1 MTLDVRGSLK
11 NTKLST
17 DKFVVFEELFS
28 NAIDAYLIRKNG
40 DPSVDGLKV
49 EFLVEFWSTDLF
61 DNGIDL
67 SISCKDNGCG
77 FGDLQ
82 SKAFLTKD
90 TSYKDDLSISGIG
103 KCKGAGRI
111 QYFHHFSDMTIDST
125 YLGDSGM
132 SRRGLAFKELQ
143 KDIDDD
149 RFIIVPAAKKSDIE
163 TVIKLSKLKQN
174 IRERIFDQDNLTELF
189 SVKNLRNQILVLFL
203 QRLVGLASQLGKFE
217 VAFKSK
223 SDKPAAQDEI
233 EYLRPSDLPPVNV
246 SRLVKAYETDLRTG
260 IVLDTFQE
268 LQLSHYILKTTDYD
282 IPKNSISLCAKSSP
296 VKDITNRYLRT
307 KTLENKPILEA
318 HHIVLI
324 EGDVFDRGVND
335 QRDGFDRIP
344 DEIKGGDL
352 YNQEKISFQQVFEA
366 IDDVIGE
373 WVTPPD
379 WNKETIVK
387 HVTERFGVSE
397 AMLAE
402 TETRVRY
409 GDTADTVAER
419 VLKKYQDRI
428 IKGTAEIFELKEE
441 IAKCD
446 PASDEFRE
454 KVNQI
459 AWKYSSSIKDVD
471 KANLSQLIVRRSAIV
486 EILRLACQRQLDI
499 QIAST
504 VKRRTDEALIHS
516 IFFPMRKDSSEK
528 IDHDIWLLNEEYHY
542 YDYIA
547 SDMPLAKIKLS
558 DDGELFSPD
567 IDDELSKLFKKNFDE
582 NAKKRPDI
590 AIFTKEGSAII
601 IEFKAP
607 DVSMDDHVPDLMEY
621 AQLLAAKSGGRLKR
635 FYGYLIGNTLNP
647 NRLRAYTRFP
657 TGKGYFGTDS
667 VIDHT
672 TGRLIGE
679 LYSEILFYDDLV
691 DRADKRLEVYKE
703 KLNIDFR

>member
-28 NAIDAYLIRKNG
+28 NAIDAYLIRKSS
-40 DPSVDGLKV
+40 DSAVAGLKV
-49 EFLVEFWSTDLF
+49 DLLVEFWGTDLF

-67 SISCKDNGCG
+67 NISCTDNGCG
-77 FGDLQ
+77 FGELQ

-103 KCKGAGRI
+103 KCKGSGRI
-111 QYFHHFSDMTIDST
+111 QYFHHFSDMTIDSV
-125 YLGDSGM
+125 YRAGSGM
-132 SRRGLAFKELQ
+132 SKRKLVFTEAQ
-143 KDIDDD
+143 KVIDEDQFVVTSAD
-149 RFIIVPAAKKSDIE
+149 QKGNIE
-163 TVIKLSKLKQN
+163 TTIKLSKLKQS
-174 IRERIFDQDNLTELF
+174 IRERIFDQDNLKELF
-189 SVKNLRNQILVLFL
+189 SAGNLRSRILVVFL
-203 QRLVGLASQLGKFE
+203 QRLVGLASQLGQFE
-217 VAFKSK
+217 ITFKSS
-223 SDKPAAQDEI
+223 SDKQGDKADI
-233 EYLRPSDLPPVNV
+233 EYLRPTDLPTVND
-246 SRLVKAYETDLRTG
+246 SRAVKVLETDLRTG
-260 IVLDTFQE
+260 QVLDTSQE
-268 LQLSHYILKTTDYD
+268 LQLSHYVLNTSDYD

-296 VKDITNRYLRT
+296 VKDVTNRYLRT

-352 YNQEKISFQQVFEA
+352 YNQEKISFEQIFEA

-387 HVTERFGVSE
+387 LATEHFGISE

-409 GDTADTVAER
+409 GDTADSVAER

-428 IKGTAEIFELKEE
+428 IKDTAEIFELKEE
-441 IAKCD
+441 IAKCN
-446 PASDEFRE
+446 PTSDEFRE
-454 KVNQI
+454 KINEI

-486 EILRLACQRQLDI
+486 EVLRLACQRQLDV
-499 QIAST
+499 QTDSSVT
-504 VKRRTDEALIHS
+504 RKTDEALIHS
-516 IFFPMRKDSSEK
+516 IFFPMRKDSTEK
-528 IDHDIWLLNEEYHY
+528 IDHDIWLLSEEYHY

-547 SDMPLAKIKLS
+547 SDLPLSKIKWRE
-558 DDGELFSPD
+558 DGALFTAD
-567 IDDELSKLFKKNFDE
+567 IDEELSKIFKKNFDE
-582 NAKKRPDI
+582 NSQKRPDI
-590 AIFTKEGSAII
+590 ALFTKEGSAII
-601 IEFKAP
+601 IEFKSP
-607 DVSMDDHVPDLMEY
+607 DVSMDDHVGDLMEY
-621 AQLLAAKSGGRLKR
+621 AQIIAAKSNGRLKK

-647 NRLRAYTRFP
+647 NRLRGYTRFP
-657 TGKGYFGTDS
+657 AGKGYFGTDP
-667 VIDHT
+667 ITDHT

-679 LYSEILFYDDLV
+679 LYSEIMFYDDLV
-691 DRADKRLEVYKE
+691 ERADKRLGVYKE